1 MGRRLL
7 SLIAAGS
14 VALACGE
21 DTPTSLEEIDDDLFV
36 TWHAVVLNVGGQRLY
51 DEGTRAQWTFDGAG
65 NWTLNVVRDGSGFF
79 CDEEDGPGWDCIQ
92 TGQFTGSQTE
102 LVLLGEAGEEGEA
115 DEEDVSFD
123 MTITVDPARLV
134 LQGVVD
140 ATSVRME
147 FVVPPLP
154 DLIGTWAAHLLMEG
168 SEMIQDNG
176 APTNLSMTFE
186 PDGTFSYVTLFSPAN
201 DEASN
206 PFCGFIF
213 CYEVGFYEVDPESEL
228 LTINGESIIA
238 SVSLS
243 GLVLQHGNFY
253 WDLQKVDVPSPFEE
267 GSWVAFEATR
277 NGSDI
282 LLNGLGTFFAMS
294 LNGLRYG
301 TSTGPGE
308 EQPRFLCDFAAPE
321 LCESTGSYEATLSR
335 LTLTSDETG
344 GEVAFTVESGTPLFL
359 ELAGSIDGNQYRF
372 KLGRRIIFPEPP
384 PE

>member
-1 MGRRLL
+1 
-7 SLIAAGS
+7 
-14 VALACGE
+14 
-21 DTPTSLEEIDDDLFV
+21 
-36 TWHAVVLNVGGQRLY
+36 
-51 DEGTRAQWTFDGAG
+51 
-65 NWTLNVVRDGSGFF
+65 
-79 CDEEDGPGWDCIQ
+79 
-92 TGQFTGSQTE
+92 
-102 LVLLGEAGEEGEA
+102 
-115 DEEDVSFD
+115 
-123 MTITVDPARLV
+123 
-134 LQGVVD
+134 
-140 ATSVRME
+140 
-147 FVVPPLP
+147 
-154 DLIGTWAAHLLMEG
+154 MEG

-243 GLVLQHGNFY
+243 GLVLQHGNFD